1 MDATTIGEAL
11 VAKRTDLGL
20 EKGQAA
26 QRIGMSRTTYSSYEQ
41 DAQRPSVEVFPAI
54 AEFLGVSMDEVL
66 ALYGATC
73 VVQARNFL
81 ARVSEEG
88 PDRRNGA
95 EATGS
100 APISDESPMNHS
112 VEHMSD
118 QSDSAPAQEVSE
130 SAISTIGAEVS
141 DNPTEM
147 VDVLSDKPTEMVDV
161 LSDKPTEMVDVLIDK
176 PTEMVDVL
184 SEGPSS
190 WPLREDSSDQ
200 KASGSKKKEEKEEEK
215 GLSRPIMDV
224 ALPQGLFGANHLS
237 GAESDSGRPE
247 HRDIIPHRSSNL
259 WSVSVNCG

>member
-1 MDATTIGEAL
+1 MEATTIGEAL
-11 VAKRTDLGL
+11 VAKRTNLGL

-88 PDRRNGA
+88 PHRRNGA
-95 EATGS
+95 EATKT
-100 APISDESPMNHS
+100 APISDESSINQS
-112 VEHMSD
+112 VEDMSD
-118 QSDSAPAQEVSE
+118 PDDSAQEKGAPE
-130 SAISTIGAEVS
+130 SAITTGGAEV
-141 DNPTEM
+141 
-147 VDVLSDKPTEMVDV
+147 SDKPTEMVGV
-161 LSDKPTEMVDVLIDK
+161 LSDK

-190 WPLREDSSDQ
+190 WPIREDSSDQ
-200 KASGSKKKEEKEEEK
+200 KASGSKRKKKK
-215 GLSRPIMDV
+215 KKKK
-224 ALPQGLFGANHLS
+224 A
-237 GAESDSGRPE
+237 
-247 HRDIIPHRSSNL
+247 
-259 WSVSVNCG
+259 